1 MYLVKLMSPDDLLE
15 VMVEW
20 EGRINIL
27 CCLIANIMRKSV
39 TKYHMVL
46 ETKNMLNI
54 TQTNYLILWAKKTHS
69 FK

>member
-15 VMVEW
+15 VMGEW

-27 CCLIANIMRKSV
+27 CCLIVNIMRKSV

-54 TQTNYLILWAKKTHS
+54 TQANYLILWAKKPHS